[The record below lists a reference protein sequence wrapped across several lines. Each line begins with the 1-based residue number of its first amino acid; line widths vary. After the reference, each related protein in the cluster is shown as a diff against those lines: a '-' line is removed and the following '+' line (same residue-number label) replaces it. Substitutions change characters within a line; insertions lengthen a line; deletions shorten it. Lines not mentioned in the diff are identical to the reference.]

1 MMLVIEKRRDG
12 QEGVEISGTSMEHG
26 YFYDPLNILKYI
38 STSSHH
44 HEVVSTPLMLLY
56 CDCFV
61 GIP

>member
-1 MMLVIEKRRDG
+1 MMLVIEKRRYS

-26 YFYDPLNILKYI
+26 YSYEAPNISQFI
-38 STSSHH
+38 STSSQH
-44 HEVVSTPLMLLY
+44 HEAVSTPLMLLY